1 MFLREI
7 KQAVREETDGSTPG
21 EPGQPGEAGGSGGVR
36 GTGEEVQTPEISD
49 LFAFRPDMT
58 EHLARFTQTVMR
70 GPSELS
76 PGQRELIAAFTSA
89 RNGCPF

>member
-7 KQAVREETDGSTPG
+7 KQAVGGETAGSTPG
-21 EPGQPGEAGGSGGVR
+21 EPGEPGGPGGAR
-36 GTGEEVQTPEISD
+36 GTGEEVQMPEISD
-49 LFAFRPDMT
+49 LFAFRPEKT
-58 EHLARFTQTVMR
+58 EHLARFTQAVMR

-76 PGQRELIAAFTSA
+76 PGQRELIAAFTSD